1 VDVGSSAGS
10 VTAAKTR
17 TERVGAVVPGP
28 LRKAVGLALL
38 VATSAACGAGGGSG
52 PTAGA
57 PDYEVHA
64 ATVGSAGTVLVD
76 GQGMTLYLFEPDK
89 QGPST
94 CSSSCAASWPP
105 LVLPAGVA
113 APVAGSGIHGGLLG
127 VQRRSDGSVQVTYDR
142 WPLYRWIG
150 DTRPGIA
157 TGQGLDNFGGLWYV
171 VSPDGT
177 AITR

>member
-1 VDVGSSAGS
+1 M
-10 VTAAKTR
+10 
-17 TERVGAVVPGP
+17 PGP
-28 LRKAVGLALL
+28 LHRAVVVAL
-38 VATSAACGAGGGSG
+38 VALSSAACGSGGGAG

-76 GQGMTLYLFEPDK
+76 GQGMTLYLFEPDR

-94 CSSSCAASWPP
+94 CSASCASSWPP
-105 LVLPAGVA
+105 LVLPPGSRG
-113 APVAGSGIHGGLLG
+113 PVAGRGVRSGLLG
-127 VQRRSDGSVQVTYDR
+127 VVRRSDGTEQVTYDR

-157 TGQGLDNFGGLWYV
+157 TGQGLQNFGGLWYV
-171 VSPDGT
+171 VSPDGAAVT
-177 AITR
+177 G